1 VALVAAGE
9 GWHNNHHADPACCT
23 NQHRWWEL
31 DVTYWELRAMSLIGL
46 TSDLSPRREV
56 RAAQAIA
63 AAAARAKAKLI
74 DPAAVPAGNRGEA
87 NEPKMSVSAS
97 ASAEAAGSAQA
108 TAVHS
113 S

>member
-1 VALVAAGE
+1 LVAAGE

-56 RAAQAIA
+56 RAAAAIA
-63 AAAARAKAKLI
+63 AAAARTKAKLI
-74 DPAAVPAGNRGEA
+74 DPAVQTETRVDANAQRASVGAG
-87 NEPKMSVSAS
+87 
-97 ASAEAAGSAQA
+97 AADVAQPS
-108 TAVHS
+108 AVHS